1 VRGRVVSRLSQALA
15 RIMGRMRSDDQT
27 NLLST
32 RAAILALSVVAA
44 ALGACGSGAA
54 SSSSADTDTAC
65 SAEVR
70 LGLFASDTCDGEPV
84 LVVTLPLDQPCVG
97 WDRGVRY
104 NSATRLQCYRDRL
117 CYTQYVASPTC
128 DAAEATL
135 VEDKESRTTC
145 TDDPTP
151 NIWTRILSGTEDCP
165 EAPEGFTCPVSGPD
179 GGNTEVAAC
188 S

>member
-1 VRGRVVSRLSQALA
+1 MV
-15 RIMGRMRSDDQT
+15 RMRSDDQT
-27 NLLST
+27 NVLST
-32 RAAILALSVVAA
+32 RTAVLALGVVATL
-44 ALGACGSGAA
+44 LGACGSGAA
-54 SSSSADTDTAC
+54 PSSSADAGAAC
-65 SAEVR
+65 SAEIR

-84 LVVTLPLDQPCVG
+84 LVVTLPLEQPCVG
-97 WDRGVRY
+97 WDRVVRQ
-104 NSATRLQCYRDRL
+104 NSATRFQCYRDRL

-165 EAPEGFTCPVSGPD
+165 EAPDGFECPVSGPG
-179 GGNTEVAAC
+179 GGNPEVAAC